1 MDDRYARIFA
11 LARPYLETRH
21 NVIHTE
27 IAYSFACR
35 LLDAEGGDEAVA
47 LPAILLHDVGW
58 KSVPEELHLKAF
70 GPASTD
76 LELNRIHEVEGARIA
91 RKILKEVGYADA
103 LTDEIAEIIIGHD
116 SRKEPLSL
124 NDAIVK
130 DSDKLWRFSE
140 EALKVDPVRFGID
153 PRVHVAW
160 LNEQIEGWF
169 ITATAKKTAYH
180 EQRVRMI
187 TLGMPVDD

>member
-1 MDDRYARIFA
+1 MDDRYALIFA

-27 IAYSFACR
+27 IAYSFACS
-35 LLDAEGGDEAVA
+35 LLDAEGGDEDVA

-58 KSVPEELHLKAF
+58 KRVPEELHLKAF
-70 GPASTD
+70 GPAVND
-76 LELNRIHEVEGARIA
+76 LELNRIHEVEGAKIA
-91 RKILKEVGYADA
+91 REILNKVGYDAA

-116 SRKEPLSL
+116 SRREPFSL

-130 DSDKLWRFSE
+130 DSDKLWRFSD

-153 PRVHVAW
+153 PIVHVAW
-160 LNEQIEGWF
+160 LKEQIEGWF
-169 ITATAKKTAYH
+169 ITATAKRTAYH
-180 EQRVRMI
+180 EHNLRVI
-187 TLGMPVDD
+187 SLGMPEG